1 MLEPRAE
8 CRTIPRSMG
17 NEATGRIVVDG
28 IPADV
33 KMLLETDELIVRG
46 ELRMKIPFAEVQAAD
61 AAGELLRLRWDD
73 HEIELAVGP
82 DAAKWMQKIRHPKSV
97 IDKLG
102 IKAGQRVSIVGVLE
116 DDRFLADLEARSGDV
131 SRRVRKESDVL
142 FFATSA
148 RKELARLE
156 SLKQSIKPNGA
167 IWIVRPKG
175 VATISET
182 DVIAAGR
189 AAGLVDVKVV
199 RFSETHTAEK
209 LVIPVTKR

>member
-1 MLEPRAE
+1 
-8 CRTIPRSMG
+8 MG

-46 ELRMKIPFAEVQAAD
+46 ELRMKIPFAELQSAES
-61 AAGELLRLRWDD
+61 AAGGLLRLRWDD
-73 HEIELAVGP
+73 HDIELTVGP
-82 DAAKWMQKIRHPKSV
+82 DAPKWLQKIRHPKSV

-102 IKAGQRVSIVGVLE
+102 IKAGQRVSIAGVVE
-116 DDRFLADLEARSGDV
+116 DEAFLRDLEARSGDV
-131 SRRVRKESDVL
+131 TRRVRKESDVL
-142 FFATSA
+142 FFATGA

-156 SLKQSIKPNGA
+156 SLKHSIKPNGA
-167 IWIVRPKG
+167 IWVIRPKG
-175 VATISET
+175 TPAIADT

-189 AAGLVDVKVV
+189 AAGMVDVKVV
-199 RFSETHTAEK
+199 RFSATHTAEK

>member
-1 MLEPRAE
+1 
-8 CRTIPRSMG
+8 MG

-28 IPADV
+28 IAADV

-46 ELRMKIPFAEVQAAD
+46 ELRMKIPFAELQSSSAH
-61 AAGELLRLRWDD
+61 GELLRLRWSD
-73 HEIELAVGP
+73 HEIEMTVGP
-82 DAAKWMQKIRHPKSV
+82 GASRWLEKIRHPKSV

-102 IKAGQRVSIVGVLE
+102 IKAGQRVSIAGTIE
-116 DDRFLADLEARSGDV
+116 DEPFLGELEARSGDV

-142 FFATSA
+142 FFATGA

-156 SLKQSIKPNGA
+156 SLKHSIKPNGA

-175 VATISET
+175 TAAIADT

-199 RFSETHTAEK
+199 RFSGTHTAEK

>member
-1 MLEPRAE
+1 
-8 CRTIPRSMG
+8 MG
-17 NEATGRIVVDG
+17 NEAKGRIVVDG

-46 ELRMKIPFAEVQAAD
+46 ELRMKIPFAELQASD
-61 AAGELLRLRWDD
+61 AEGELLRLRWND
-73 HEIELAVGP
+73 HDLELAVGR
-82 DAAKWMQKIRHPKSV
+82 DAAKWLHKIRHPKSV

-102 IKAGQRVSIVGVLE
+102 IKAGQRVSIAGTL
-116 DDRFLADLEARSGDV
+116 DDEGFLADLEARSGDV
-131 SRRVRKESDVL
+131 SARVRKESDVL
-142 FFATSA
+142 FFATTA
-148 RKELARLE
+148 REELARLE
-156 SLKQSIKPNGA
+156 SLKVSIKPNGA

-175 VATISET
+175 TSAISDT

-199 RFSETHTAEK
+199 RFSATHTAEK

>member
-1 MLEPRAE
+1 
-8 CRTIPRSMG
+8 MG
-17 NEATGRIVVDG
+17 NEAKGRIVVDG

-46 ELRMKIPFAEVQAAD
+46 ELRMKIPFAELQASD
-61 AAGELLRLRWDD
+61 AEGEMLRLRWND
-73 HEIELAVGP
+73 HDLELAVGR
-82 DAAKWMQKIRHPKSV
+82 DATKWLQKIRHPKSV

-102 IKAGQRVSIVGVLE
+102 IKAGQRVSIAGAL
-116 DDRFLADLEARSGDV
+116 DDEGFLADLEARSGDV
-131 SRRVRKESDVL
+131 SRRVRKDSDVL
-142 FFATSA
+142 FFSTTA
-148 RKELARLE
+148 REELARLE
-156 SLKQSIKPNGA
+156 SLKVSIKPNGA

-175 VATISET
+175 TPAISDT

-199 RFSETHTAEK
+199 RFSATHTAEK